1 MQVVFHKNFK
11 KQTKKFKTLKTKI
24 EQRLFLFMQDP
35 FNPILNNHPLIGKYK
50 GYRSINITADYR
62 AVYESINDD
71 LAYFIT
77 LDKHSNLYR

>member
-71 LAYFIT
+71 LALFVT
-77 LDKHSNLYR
+77 LDKHSNLYK

>member
-71 LAYFIT
+71 LALFVT

>member
-11 KQTKKFKTLKTKI
+11 KQTKKLKALKTKI
-24 EQRLFLFMQDP
+24 EQRLFLFMEDP

-71 LAYFIT
+71 LAFFIT
-77 LDKHSNLYR
+77 LDKHSNLYK

>member
-1 MQVVFHKNFK
+1 MQVIFHKNFK
-11 KQTKKFKTLKTKI
+11 KQTTKFKTLKTKI
-24 EQRLFLFMQDP
+24 EQRLFLFMEDP
-35 FNPILNNHPLIGKYK
+35 FNPVLNNHPLIGKYK

-77 LDKHSNLYR
+77 LDKHSNLYK

>member
-1 MQVVFHKNFK
+1 MQVIFHKNFK
-11 KQTKKFKTLKTKI
+11 KQTAKFKTLKTKI
-24 EQRLFLFMQDP
+24 DQRLFLFIDDP

-71 LAYFIT
+71 MSLFIT

>member
-11 KQTKKFKTLKTKI
+11 KQTAKFKALKTKI
-24 EQRLFLFMQDP
+24 EQRLFLFIEDP
-35 FNPILNNHPLIGKYK
+35 FNPVLNNHPLIGKYK

-71 LAYFIT
+71 LAFFIT
-77 LDKHSNLYR
+77 LDKHSNLYK

>member
-1 MQVVFHKNFK
+1 MQVIFHKNFK
-11 KQTKKFKTLKTKI
+11 KQTKKLKALKTKI
-24 EQRLFLFMQDP
+24 EQRLFLFMEDP

-71 LAYFIT
+71 LAFFIT
-77 LDKHSNLYR
+77 LDKHSNLYK

>member
-1 MQVVFHKNFK
+1 MQVIFHKNFK
-11 KQTKKFKTLKTKI
+11 KQTAKFKTLKTKI
-24 EQRLFLFMQDP
+24 DQRLFLFIDDP

-71 LAYFIT
+71 LSLFIT